1 MIALTLLCGFVIE
14 AVAVFW
20 THYAE
25 RGRGTRAALCSVLQA
40 SALLCL
46 TDCRTWPLR
55 VAFVAGYALGS
66 IVAVRV
72 KEMFKLKEAI
82 LGYEATRNFALLESE
97 GRRLSINAVNSTVK
111 NARF

>member
-1 MIALTLLCGFVIE
+1 MIALTFLCGFVIE

-25 RGRGTRAALCSVLQA
+25 RGRGTRAALFSVLQA

-46 TDCRTWPLR
+46 TDCTTWPLR

-66 IVAVRV
+66 VVAVRV
-72 KEMFKLKEAI
+72 KERLKNAP
-82 LGYEATRNFALLESE
+82 LKGYALITRAHR
-97 GRRLSINAVNSTVK
+97 GLSINAVNSTIKNVK
-111 NARF
+111 VSQ

>member
-1 MIALTLLCGFVIE
+1 MIPLTFLCGFVIE

-25 RGRGTRAALCSVLQA
+25 RGRAWRAAGFSVLQA

-46 TDCRTWPLR
+46 TDCTTWPLR

-66 IVAVRV
+66 IVAVKV
-72 KEMFKLKEAI
+72 KERFKRDPFSAEEFAVLTGRPRDFQILTNKSKE
-82 LGYEATRNFALLESE
+82 SQ
-97 GRRLSINAVNSTVK
+97 
-111 NARF
+111 

>member
-1 MIALTLLCGFVIE
+1 MIALTFLCGFVIE

-25 RGRGTRAALCSVLQA
+25 RGRGTRAALFSVLQA

-46 TDCRTWPLR
+46 TDCTTWPLR

-66 IVAVRV
+66 VVAVRV
-72 KEMFKLKEAI
+72 KERFKRGPGPIGYAVLASARNGGVNLVHPEALKWI
-82 LGYEATRNFALLESE
+82 QPL
-97 GRRLSINAVNSTVK
+97 
-111 NARF
+111 

>member
-1 MIALTLLCGFVIE
+1 MIALTFLCGFVIE

-25 RGRGTRAALCSVLQA
+25 RGRGAPAALCSVAQA

-46 TDCRTWPLR
+46 TDCTTWPPR
-55 VAFVAGYALGS
+55 AAFVAGYALGS

-72 KEMFKLKEAI
+72 KERFKRAPFTAKEYAV
-82 LGYEATRNFALLESE
+82 LT
-97 GRRLSINAVNSTVK
+97 GRRGEK
-111 NARF
+111 